1 MALASPAMTA
11 VCPNAKVTVRKLT
24 LIIALVVLVLGGGL
38 AWRGSR
44 APARASAP
52 AVHVALGASDAV
64 GIGATRPATEGW
76 VPLVTAGLPEATQLL
91 NLGVSGATLADV
103 LRDQLPVAVDAE
115 ARWVTLWP
123 GPNDFRNGVP
133 LATFTQ
139 QLDQL
144 LAALQATPATSSRS
158 SSGVNRSRTIAVVT
172 MPDLRALP
180 SFARSEPTALDARV
194 REWNA
199 AIAAVVGRHAPAAIL
214 VDLYG
219 GAAEFAARPDYVSA
233 DGFHPSTAGYRRI
246 AELVLDV
253 LRRDDPAA
261 IR

>member
-1 MALASPAMTA
+1 M
-11 VCPNAKVTVRKLT
+11 RKFILV
-24 LIIALVVLVLGGGL
+24 LALVVLVLGGGL
-38 AWRGSR
+38 AWRGR
-44 APARASAP
+44 TRPAQATAPT
-52 AVHVALGASDAV
+52 VHVALGASDAV
-64 GIGATRPATEGW
+64 GVGATRPTTEGW
-76 VPLVTAGLPEATQLL
+76 VPLVTAGLPEGTQLL

-123 GPNDFRNGVP
+123 GPNDFRNGVS
-133 LATFTQ
+133 LATFTE
-139 QLDQL
+139 QLEQIL
-144 LAALQATPATSSRS
+144 VALRAPSADR
-158 SSGVNRSRTIAVVT
+158 VNRSRTIAVVT

-180 SFARSEPTALDARV
+180 SFARSDPAALDTRV
-194 REWNA
+194 RQWNG
-199 AIAAVVGRHAPAAIL
+199 AIAEVVGRHAPGAIL

-219 GAAEFAARPDYVSA
+219 GAAEFAAHPEYVSA

-246 AELVLDV
+246 AGLVLDA